1 MTTLPNDPPT
11 DDDDWSH
18 EQLAHAEEP
27 AADPDELDAYSEE
40 DLDDLDDLADEDGA
54 GAGTASA
61 GPTYPDTDDDEN

>member
-40 DLDDLDDLADEDGA
+40 DLDDLADEDADGTDEVGA
-54 GAGTASA
+54 S
-61 GPTYPDTDDDEN
+61 YPV

>member
-40 DLDDLDDLADEDGA
+40 DLADLADEDGDGTA
-54 GAGTASA
+54 GAGA
-61 GPTYPDTDDDEN
+61 TYPDTDDDED